1 MGTSTTG
8 KERYRTNTQDL
19 DWREEQ
25 AFENVG
31 EGERKISSLVGG
43 GLMLAGLLRRSWS
56 GLALTL
62 VGAAFVGRGV
72 TGHCML
78 YAAMGTNT
86 NEIGRRKV
94 QTAGAIKVEKTVRI
108 ERQPDELYQYW
119 RNLENLPH
127 VMSQLESVEVI
138 NDRLSHWVVK
148 TLPIGGPK
156 VEWDAQIIN
165 EVENELIGWR
175 SLRGADVDNAGSVRF
190 RRTDDGKGT
199 DLTVTLQYEPP
210 GGRLGALVAK
220 IFGEDPQQKIEEDL
234 QRFKE
239 SMEAQAL
246 KT

>member
-1 MGTSTTG
+1 MGTMTG

-25 AFENVG
+25 AFENVSD
-31 EGERKISSLVGG
+31 GERQLSSLVGAG
-43 GLMLAGLLRRSWS
+43 IMLAGLMKRSWS
-56 GLALTL
+56 GLAMTL
-62 VGAAFVGRGV
+62 VGAALVGRGV

-78 YAAMGTNT
+78 YAALGTNT
-86 NEIGRRKV
+86 NEVGRRKV
-94 QTAGAIKVEKTVRI
+94 KTAGAIKVEKSLRI
-108 ERQPDELYQYW
+108 ECPPDELYRYW
-119 RNLENLPH
+119 RNFENLPQ
-127 VMSQLESVEVI
+127 VMSHLESVEVV
-138 NDRLSHWVVK
+138 NERLSHWVVK

-190 RRTDDGKGT
+190 RRTDDDKGT
-199 DLTVTLQYEPP
+199 ELTVTLQFDPP

-220 IFGEDPQQKIEEDL
+220 IFGEDPQEKIEEDL

-239 SMEAQAL
+239 SMEAPTL
-246 KT
+246 SK